1 MHSSTASYIAL
12 QNLFKQQFLEDL
24 ARFKVNLAETIASIG
39 LAENAIPD
47 EEVENFARNVTAVGI
62 IKGSPLVKR
71 KRVGYLTRQTIRMS
85 SCGCIHV

>member
-24 ARFKVNLAETIASIG
+24 ARFKANLAETLATIG

-62 IKGSPLVKR
+62 IKGSPLVER
-71 KRVGYLTRQTIRMS
+71 KRVGDLTKQTIRMS
-85 SCGCIHV
+85 SCGCVHV